1 MREEEMITMVR
12 MGQNVA
18 AALAAC
24 LFTVTAV
31 GAAIGPVHSN
41 VLRPTVAGPAAL
53 VAAQVSSQA

>member
-1 MREEEMITMVR
+1 MIATREI
-12 MGQNVA
+12 GQNVA

-31 GAAIGPVHSN
+31 GAAIAPAHN
-41 VLRPTVAGPAAL
+41 VAPRTTVAGPAAL